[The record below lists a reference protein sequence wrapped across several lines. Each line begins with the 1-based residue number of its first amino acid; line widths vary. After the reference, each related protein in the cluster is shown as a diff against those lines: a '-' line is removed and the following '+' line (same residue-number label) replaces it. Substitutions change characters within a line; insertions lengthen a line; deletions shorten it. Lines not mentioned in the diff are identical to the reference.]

1 MKQANHKPNAPIAWL
16 LVVLLVLAGCANAD
30 DQQATEEVEAQ
41 LTAAAN
47 APEPTATPTATNTP
61 LPTDTPTPT
70 TIPTPTNTPLPSIDD
85 LIIDEKG
92 FAQGG
97 ETLVYAFVTHN
108 PDERQTMTDALYQ
121 VMLYDSSDAVVA
133 TTTFTVPLHLPGQY
147 LGATDNVAMELG
159 TEIARI
165 DIQPI
170 AGTYMTIDSNQPV
183 PLFQVDQV
191 GFFDKTLDTAIGI
204 VKNAYPEDIP
214 NVLVSALAYNEQ
226 GVLVGGGSIVVE
238 NMPANGQQYVEI
250 PLIFS
255 EMPNGGVV
263 LYPSLT
269 DASFAFGEL
278 GTTDTMT
285 DTNDLQSA
293 PVLTTTTT
301 ITDTDDIQDVPNDG
315 LQDTDTI
322 TDTED
327 DGTSAEDTVPSPTAT
342 STASTT
348 PITATAQPDDAS
360 ENEESPDDESV
371 LLEEETETVAEGETD
386 NEESLTA
393 TPTSTASVTA
403 EAEST
408 TTSTPVAT
416 STLTPTHTPTP
427 TVPRPT
433 GACLDN
439 APDTAPNGPL
449 AWLPRTDL
457 NIDDQGVVC
466 VWVVEE
472 RIPVEGAEVKMNL
485 LYLDK
490 NVPQVVEADT
500 STTGEFG
507 IAELAFTVPDT
518 YELEFE
524 LIVMYDG
531 ETYDWRNYPDEL
543 GLTLYT
549 D

>member
-1 MKQANHKPNAPIAWL
+1 MAWL
-16 LVVLLVLAGCANAD
+16 LVVLLVLAGCANTA
-30 DQQATEEVEAQ
+30 DQQATEEAAAQ
-41 LTAAAN
+41 LTATAS

-61 LPTDTPTPT
+61 LPTDTPTST

-92 FAQGG
+92 FAQDG

-108 PDERQTMTDALYQ
+108 PDEHQTMTDALYQ
-121 VMLYDSSDAVVA
+121 VMLYDTNDAVVA
-133 TTTFTVPLHLPGQY
+133 TTTFTIPLHLPGQY
-147 LGATDNVAMELG
+147 IGASDNVAMELG

-170 AGTYMTIDSNQPV
+170 AGSYMTIDSQQPV

-191 GFFDKTLDTAIGI
+191 GFFDKTLATAIGI

-238 NMPANGQQYVEI
+238 HMPANGQQYVEI

-269 DASFAFGEL
+269 DASFALGEPSPSA
-278 GTTDTMT
+278 TDPMT
-285 DTNDLQSA
+285 GTNDLQSA
-293 PVLTTTTT
+293 PVLTSTTTM
-301 ITDTDDIQDVPNDG
+301 TDTDDIQDTSNDG
-315 LQDTDTI
+315 LQDTETI
-322 TDTED
+322 TDTEEDSASAD
-327 DGTSAEDTVPSPTAT
+327 DITPTPVAT
-342 STASTT
+342 SDASTT
-348 PITATAQPDDAS
+348 PITATTPPDDTPES
-360 ENEESPDDESV
+360 EESEALGEDE
-371 LLEEETETVAEGETD
+371 EDEETVAEGDTD
-386 NEESLTA
+386 SDESLTA
-393 TPTSTASVTA
+393 TPTPTASATA
-403 EAEST
+403 ETEST
-408 TTSTPVAT
+408 TTPSPVAT
-416 STLTPTHTPTP
+416 STLTPTLTPTP

-449 AWLPRTDL
+449 AWLPRTNLAVD
-457 NIDDQGVVC
+457 NQGVVC

-472 RIPVEGAEVKMNL
+472 NKPIAGAEVKMNL

-500 STTGEFG
+500 ATTGELG
-507 IAELAFTVPDT
+507 IAELSFTVPDT

-524 LIVMYDG
+524 LIVTYDG
-531 ETYDWRNYPDEL
+531 ENYDWRNYPDEL